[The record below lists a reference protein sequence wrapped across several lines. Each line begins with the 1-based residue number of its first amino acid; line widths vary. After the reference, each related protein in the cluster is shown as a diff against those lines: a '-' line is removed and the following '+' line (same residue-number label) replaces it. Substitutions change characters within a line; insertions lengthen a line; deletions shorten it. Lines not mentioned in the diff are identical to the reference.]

1 MRMAQ
6 RMFCQGSV
14 LAIPKTPY
22 AHVQKLAETMPTHI
36 EVEGLFCQNSLEGIK
51 RGVSG
56 SEVGPT
62 FRVWCAGGA
71 HLSKM
76 TEANCHVRMQIK
88 QHKIVF
94 RIDVSLLKAM

>member
-36 EVEGLFCQNSLEGIK
+36 EVEGLFSQNSLEGSKGGSLVPKWGPLI
-51 RGVSG
+51 VSG
-56 SEVGPT
+56 ALVGFT
-62 FRVWCAGGA
+62 LV
-71 HLSKM
+71 
-76 TEANCHVRMQIK
+76 T
-88 QHKIVF
+88 
-94 RIDVSLLKAM
+94 